1 VIYNFKGKSENVEAA
16 LQAVNDSQE
25 KYCGVSN
32 MLKKALPVTWEVY
45 YNGIQIFSNKAE
57 EIPELSI

>member
-1 VIYNFKGKSENVEAA
+1 MEAA

-25 KYCGVSN
+25 KYCGVSS
-32 MLKKALPVTWEVY
+32 MLKKALPVTWEVS
-45 YNGIQIFSNKAE
+45 YNGSPIFSNKAE

>member
-1 VIYNFKGKSENVEAA
+1 
-16 LQAVNDSQE
+16 
-25 KYCGVSN
+25 